1 MEDDGQHRAR
11 HQPCKGRHLVT
22 SAGRGVDAFGGRP
35 MWSGWLS
42 PGPIDSF
49 LMEYHPKFQHSGFL
63 GDKRTQLVYDLQS

>member
-1 MEDDGQHRAR
+1 
-11 HQPCKGRHLVT
+11 
-22 SAGRGVDAFGGRP
+22 

-42 PGPIDSF
+42 PGPINSF